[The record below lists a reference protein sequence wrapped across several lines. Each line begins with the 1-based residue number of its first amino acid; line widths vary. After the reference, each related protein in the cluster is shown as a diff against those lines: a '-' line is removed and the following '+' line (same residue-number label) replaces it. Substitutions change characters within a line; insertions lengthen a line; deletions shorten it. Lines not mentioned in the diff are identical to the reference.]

1 MSALQSA
8 LKVNVEV
15 FEGPLDLLLY
25 LIRKDELDI
34 YDIPIA
40 QLTQEYLAYL
50 ELMEELNLDV
60 AGEFL
65 VMAATLTQ
73 IKSRMLLPR
82 PESDGDEVEE
92 DPRAELVRRLLE
104 YQRYKEASQELE
116 EREIL
121 GFDVFVH
128 PPEEPEEPV
137 EKEEQF
143 EVTLFDLVLSLKG
156 VLEQLPEPKYHE
168 VTRETVTISERI
180 YQVMDR
186 LRGRE
191 RLEFTQ
197 LFADARTRPLVII
210 TFLSLLELMKLKLIR
225 CQQAAAYGE
234 IHIYPSGDL
243 EEVDEVAVDDYDSN
257 PAQGE
262 LE

>member
-40 QLTQEYLAYL
+40 QLTREYLAYL
-50 ELMEELNLDV
+50 ELMDELNLDV

-82 PESDGDEVEE
+82 PEGEGEDVDE

-128 PPEEPEEPV
+128 PAEVMEEPV
-137 EKEEQF
+137 EQEEQF
-143 EVTLFDLVLSLKG
+143 DVTLFDLVLSLKAM
-156 VLEQLPEPKYHE
+156 LEQLPEPKYHQ
-168 VTRETVTISERI
+168 VVRETVTISQRI
-180 YQVMDR
+180 YEVMER
-186 LRGRE
+186 MRGRE
-191 RLEFTQ
+191 RVEFRE
-197 LFADARTRPLVII
+197 LFTDATTRPLVII

-234 IHIYPSGDL
+234 IHIYPSEDL
-243 EEVDEVAVDDYDSN
+243 DSVDELAIDDYETNSADGAS
-257 PAQGE
+257 E
-262 LE
+262 